1 MITSELIQET
11 EGRFAERQ
19 TIRQEREAKIRS
31 GAVLEADSPDRVR
44 KRVQHLAKMVIEA
57 EGVGLPALGQ
67 AQGGG
72 LAALERIMGKSDL
85 MSVRYLELGLRI
97 ARTVGRIHLRR
108 ADGTVQG
115 YGTGFLVSPR
125 LLLTNNHVLPD
136 AAVAGASR
144 IEFDFQ
150 EGIDGRL
157 QSSIFVNFDP
167 AAFFVT
173 SKPLDFSLVAL
184 KGDLRQI
191 ASYGWNG
198 LSAAEGP

>member
-1 MITSELIQET
+1 
-11 EGRFAERQ
+11 
-19 TIRQEREAKIRS
+19 
-31 GAVLEADSPDRVR
+31 
-44 KRVQHLAKMVIEA
+44 
-57 EGVGLPALGQ
+57 
-67 AQGGG
+67 
-72 LAALERIMGKSDL
+72 
-85 MSVRYLELGLRI
+85 
-97 ARTVGRIHLRR
+97 
-108 ADGTVQG
+108 
-115 YGTGFLVSPR
+115 VSPR
-125 LLLTNNHVLPD
+125 LLLTNNHVLTD